1 MTSQHSEKITF
12 TGADGESQLAARLD
26 HPQGEA
32 VAWALFAHCFTCG
45 KDVFAASRVAEGLN
59 ARGIGVLRFD
69 FTGLGASEGEFA
81 NTDFSSNVGD
91 LLAAA
96 AWMRDQGKAAK
107 LLIGHSLGGAAILAA
122 AGDIP
127 EAVAVATIAAPADP
141 AHVRHLLKD
150 AEDVIEREGEAEV
163 ELAGRS
169 FRIRKQFLADIEEHR
184 LEERIANLKKA
195 LLIFHGPLDPT
206 VSIDNATR
214 IFVAAKHPKSFIS
227 LDDADHLLS
236 RRRDAAYV
244 ANVIAAWA
252 GRYVGGTDTLDE
264 RGAEGATR
272 AEDLPSDVVVTESG
286 QGKFSQ
292 IVSVGDR
299 HRLYADEPASM
310 GGTDTGPSP
319 YDLLMAGLG
328 ACTNMTIRM
337 YAEHKKLPLE
347 TVSVTLRHGKVHA
360 RDCESCETKEGKVD
374 RIDREL
380 RIAGPL
386 DEDTRQKLLEI
397 ANKCPVHRTLHSE
410 VWIETKLADD

>member
-1 MTSQHSEKITF
+1 MTGQRSEKITF
-12 TGADGESQLAARLD
+12 TGADGESRLAARLD
-26 HPQGEA
+26 HPQGEP

-45 KDVFAASRVAEGLN
+45 KDIFAASRVAEGLTT
-59 ARGIGVLRFD
+59 RGIGVVRFD

-91 LLAAA
+91 LVAAA
-96 AWMRDQGKAAK
+96 VWMRDQGRPAS
-107 LLIGHSLGGAAILAA
+107 LLIGHSLGGAAMLAA
-122 AGDIP
+122 AAEIP
-127 EAVAVATIAAPADP
+127 EAVAVATISAPADP
-141 AHVRHLLKD
+141 GHVRHLLKE

-163 ELAGRS
+163 QLGGRT
-169 FRIRKQFLADIEEHR
+169 FRIRKQFLDDIEAHR
-184 LEERIANLKKA
+184 LEDRIGNLKKA
-195 LLIFHGPLDPT
+195 LLIFHGPLDST
-206 VSIDNATR
+206 VGIDNATR
-214 IFVAAKHPKSFIS
+214 IFVTAKHPKSFIS
-227 LDDADHLLS
+227 LDNADHLLS

-252 GRYVGGTDTLDE
+252 GRYIGGTDTLDE
-264 RGAEGATR
+264 RPAEGAAR
-272 AEDLPSDVVVTESG
+272 AEDLPSDVIVTESG

-347 TVSVTLRHGKVHA
+347 SISVTLRHGKVHA
-360 RDCESCETKEGKVD
+360 RDCESCETREGKID
-374 RIDREL
+374 RIDRQL
-380 RIAGPL
+380 TITGPL
-386 DEDTRQKLLEI
+386 DEATRQKLLEI

-410 VWIETKLADD
+410 VWIETRLAD